1 MTDNQCQPDIA
12 GAKLLKELE
21 AATYVVLHGPNWTL
35 GLGDAEERAIVDA
48 LRASVARSGVLTEQ
62 EPVAWRMKNDW
73 DHWYITQDKA
83 FADTCRDI
91 EKMEVQP
98 LYVSS
103 PLPSAHSRSEK

>member
-1 MTDNQCQPDIA
+1 MSDQPLNRCQPGTTS
-12 GAKLLKELE
+12 GAVCC
-21 AATYVVLHGPNWTL
+21 YC
-35 GLGDAEERAIVDA
+35 DAPLSCAQCGMEQPDD
-48 LRASVARSGVLTEQ
+48 SGHARSGVLTEQ

-103 PLPSAHSRSEK
+103 PLSSADRGRE